1 MDALLQILRSVGTAR
16 LGAMAGVAVG
26 LVAFFIYVATRLATP
41 PMALL
46 YNQLETVDSG
56 QIVAQLQS
64 QNIPFQVR
72 NNASEILVPSDRVG
86 QLRILMAEQGL
97 PNSGS
102 IGNEIFDKEQTLGS
116 SDFIQ
121 NVNKLR
127 ALEGELART
136 IASLT
141 TIRGARVH
149 LVLPRREL
157 FSRDTQDSSASI
169 ALRMRG
175 STRLDRNQ
183 VLAIQ
188 HLVAAAV
195 PGLEPKRIS
204 IVDDRGS
211 LLSRGGSDD
220 SSGATREEMQTA
232 FENRIG
238 AKLTEMLEK
247 IVGFGKVRAEVRADM
262 DFDRIVTKQ
271 EIYDPDGQVVR
282 STQSITEDSQEQSG
296 QNDAVTV
303 EQNLPDAQGAGGAG
317 GETSQTN
324 RSEEATNF
332 EISKTIRNHVREA
345 GKVNKLSVAVLV
357 DGNYT
362 PSPEGS
368 DAPTEY
374 APRNAQELEQI
385 DKLVRSTVGFDAA
398 RGDTVEVVNLRF
410 AIETAL
416 EADLGPSEI
425 LGFKQSDL
433 LRLAEIIVLA
443 LVGVLVMLLVVRPLI
458 TRVFEASAAAAD
470 AIAQSTQQQMITD
483 QRMGAEATEGGM
495 AALPGQMGGGAGMA
509 VAAAAGGASPA
520 LDETMINLN
529 NIEGRVKASSLRKI
543 GEIIDK
549 HPEEAVSIVRTWMYQ
564 E

>member
-121 NVNKLR
+121 NVNKVR

-136 IASLT
+136 IASLA

-175 STRLDRNQ
+175 ATRLDRNQ

-211 LLSRGGSDD
+211 LLSRGGSDE
-220 SSGATREEMQTA
+220 SAGATREEMQTA
-232 FENRIG
+232 FENRIS

-296 QNDAVTV
+296 QNDAVSV
-303 EQNLPDAQGAGGAG
+303 EQNLPDAQGAGGDG
-317 GETSQTN
+317 GETSTTN

-368 DAPTEY
+368 DAPSAYT
-374 APRNAQELEQI
+374 PRNAQELEQI
-385 DKLVRSTVGFDAA
+385 DKLVRSTVGFDAE

-410 AIETAL
+410 AIEAAL

-483 QRMGAEATEGGM
+483 QRMGAEGAEGGM
-495 AALPGQMGGGAGMA
+495 TALPGQMASGGAMA

-520 LDETMINLN
+520 LEETMINLN

>member
-26 LVAFFIYVATRLATP
+26 LVAFFIYLATRLATP

-46 YNQLETVDSG
+46 YNQLEIVDSG

-116 SDFIQ
+116 SSFIQ

-149 LVLPRREL
+149 LVMPRREL
-157 FSRDTQDSSASI
+157 FSRDIQESSASI

-175 STRLDRNQ
+175 SNRLDRNQ

-195 PGLEPKRIS
+195 PRLQPKRIS
-204 IVDDRGS
+204 IVDDRGT
-211 LLSRGGSDD
+211 LLSRGGDGD
-220 SSGATREEMQTA
+220 ASGVTRDEMQVA
-232 FENRIG
+232 FENRLS

-262 DFDRIVTKQ
+262 DFDRIVTKE

-282 STQSITEDSQEQSG
+282 STQSITETSQEQSG
-296 QNDAVTV
+296 QNDAVSV
-303 EQNLPDAQGAGGAG
+303 EQNLPDAQGAGGANG
-317 GETSQTN
+317 DTSTSS

-345 GKVNKLSVAVLV
+345 GKVNKMSVAILV

-362 PSPEGS
+362 ENAEGVS
-368 DAPTEY
+368 QYE
-374 APRNAQELEQI
+374 PRSQQELEQI
-385 DKLVRSTVGFDAA
+385 DRLVRSTVGFDSV
-398 RGDTVEVVNLRF
+398 RGDTVEIVNLRF
-410 AIETAL
+410 AIDPTL
-416 EADLGPSEI
+416 EIDLGPGEI

-483 QRMGAEATEGGM
+483 QRLGAEGGEGGVP
-495 AALPGQMGGGAGMA
+495 ALPGQ
-509 VAAAAGGASPA
+509 AAAAGGALAVAGAMPSVAPA
-520 LDETMINLN
+520 LEETMINLN

>member
-1 MDALLQILRSVGTAR
+1 
-16 LGAMAGVAVG
+16 GVAVG
-26 LVAFFIYVATRLATP
+26 LVAFFIYLATRLATP
-41 PMALL
+41 AMALL
-46 YNQLETVDSG
+46 YNQLEIVDSG

-116 SDFIQ
+116 SSFIQ

-149 LVLPRREL
+149 LVMPRREL
-157 FSRDTQDSSASI
+157 FSRDIQESSASI

-175 STRLDRNQ
+175 SNRLDRNQ

-195 PGLEPKRIS
+195 PRLQPKRIS
-204 IVDDRGS
+204 IVDDRGT
-211 LLSRGGSDD
+211 LLSRGGDGD
-220 SSGATREEMQTA
+220 ASGVTRDEMQVA
-232 FENRIG
+232 FENRLS

-262 DFDRIVTKQ
+262 DFDRIVTKE

-282 STQSITEDSQEQSG
+282 STQSITETSQEQSG
-296 QNDAVTV
+296 QNDAVSV
-303 EQNLPDAQGAGGAG
+303 EQNLPDAQGAGGANG
-317 GETSQTN
+317 DTSTSS

-345 GKVNKLSVAVLV
+345 GKVNKMSVAILV

-362 PSPEGS
+362 ENAEGVS
-368 DAPTEY
+368 QYE
-374 APRNAQELEQI
+374 PRSQQELEQI
-385 DKLVRSTVGFDAA
+385 DRLVRSTVGFDSV
-398 RGDTVEVVNLRF
+398 RGDTVEIVNLRF
-410 AIETAL
+410 AIDPTL
-416 EADLGPSEI
+416 EIDLGPGEI

-483 QRMGAEATEGGM
+483 QRLGAEGGEGGVP
-495 AALPGQMGGGAGMA
+495 ALPGQ
-509 VAAAAGGASPA
+509 AAAAGGALAVAGAMPSVAPA
-520 LDETMINLN
+520 LEETMINLN